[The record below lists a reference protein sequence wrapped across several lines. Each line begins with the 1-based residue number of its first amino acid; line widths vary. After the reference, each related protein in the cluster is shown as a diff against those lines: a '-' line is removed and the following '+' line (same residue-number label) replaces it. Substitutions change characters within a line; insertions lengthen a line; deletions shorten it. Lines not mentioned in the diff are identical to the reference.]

1 MNETALQPLPLLIR
15 VHVSTRWGDMDAYNH
30 VNNSVFATYLE
41 EARLRWF
48 QTFDG
53 PWADDTAAPVIA
65 AMNISFRRS
74 IEWPA
79 ELTVELFAGRAG
91 RSSLTMPFR
100 MFDRGDPSIL
110 YADGDT
116 VLVWTSP
123 KLGTSV
129 PLPDHVRRA
138 WPV

>member
-1 MNETALQPLPLLIR
+1 MNEPVAPSAPLLIS

-30 VNNSVFATYLE
+30 VNNSVYATYLE

-48 QTFDG
+48 RTFDR
-53 PWADDTAAPVIA
+53 PWTSDDAAPVIA
-65 AMNISFRRS
+65 AMNINFRRS

-79 ELTVELFAGRAG
+79 QLTVELFAGRAG
-91 RSSLTMPFR
+91 RSSLAMPFR
-100 MFDRGDPSIL
+100 IFDCNDPSIL

-123 KLGTSV
+123 KLGVSV

-138 WPV
+138 LPL

>member
-1 MNETALQPLPLLIR
+1 MSQPVAASQSLLIS

-30 VNNSVFATYLE
+30 VNNSVYATYLE

-48 QTFDG
+48 STFDR
-53 PWADDTAAPVIA
+53 PWADDETAPVIA
-65 AMNISFRRS
+65 AMNINFRKS
-74 IEWPA
+74 VEWPA
-79 ELTVELFAGRAG
+79 ELTVELFAGRVG
-91 RSSLTMPFR
+91 RSSLAMPFR

-123 KLGTSV
+123 RLGTSV

-138 WPV
+138 LPL